1 MSNIKYVVAFAGIVS
16 LTGCATPY
24 SETPQ
29 AKNFPTTSQEKLQAA
44 SHWRLITDDLYKK
57 MQASMVGK
65 IEKSQPLYV
74 SAKDT
79 SAFNK
84 AVVAELT
91 YSLVA
96 DGYTVLKN
104 GENVIKIDVDT
115 QVLEFSPS
123 RLKAKKVGLLTA
135 IATGLWAVTEAGG
148 PITTAGV
155 ATVAVAGSEALT
167 YMNSDQA
174 AGETPKTEI
183 IINIAALDANR
194 YIAVSRGS
202 YYVSDTDKG
211 LYQASQARAFTVR
224 GVN

>member
-1 MSNIKYVVAFAGIVS
+1 MI
-16 LTGCATPY
+16 
-24 SETPQ
+24 
-29 AKNFPTTSQEKLQAA
+29 
-44 SHWRLITDDLYKK
+44 
-57 MQASMVGK
+57 GK

-74 SAKDT
+74 SAKDA
-79 SAFNK
+79 SPFNK

-91 YSLVA
+91 YSLVT
-96 DGYTVLKN
+96 DGYTVLKS
-104 GENVIKIDVDT
+104 GENTLKIEVDT
-115 QVLEFSPS
+115 QVLEFSAN

-135 IATGLWAVTEAGG
+135 ITAGLWAVTETGG

-155 ATVAVAGSEALT
+155 ASVAVVGNEALT

-174 AGETPKTEI
+174 GGETPKTEI
-183 IINIAALDANR
+183 IINIAAVDSNR
-194 YIAVSRGS
+194 YVAVSRGT